1 MRFRRQ
7 LLSQQIIEI
16 GIQLTSRHDSRVLL
30 LQRTRSSIARI
41 GKKRLLLFFTFLVQ
55 AVELGP
61 GKQDLPPYLKCCRV
75 SVAHQF
81 QRDRTDG
88 FHVGRHIV
96 ATCPVATRHGSD
108 QTSVL
113 VCQGNGSSVIFQLG
127 NNLERLV
134 QVTGYAL
141 VKILHFIFRIGIA
154 QRKHRIF
161 MHYLFKL
168 FGKVTPHPL
177 GRRMRIG
184 IFGMRLFKDL

>member
-81 QRDRTDG
+81 QRDRTDCL
-88 FHVGRHIV
+88 HVGRHIV

-108 QTSVL
+108 
-113 VCQGNGSSVIFQLG
+113 QGNGSSVIFQLG